1 MDAQSTEFELDG
13 HTYRI
18 GKLSAFEQFHLSR
31 KIAPLIPPL
40 IPVFME
46 LAKSNPG
53 GLSGDL
59 TKLPALLQPFAD
71 GLAAMSDSAAEAVLN
86 TCLSVVSRKAD
97 MGDSFVRIWHKDK
110 KVFMFADLNSMEQT
124 IPLAIRVIQD
134 SLGPFIQGLLSP
146 QNTASP
152 SVASN

>member
-1 MDAQSTEFELDG
+1 MDAQSTEFEIDG
-13 HTYRI
+13 HAYRI

-40 IPVFME
+40 IPVFMQ
-46 LAKSNPG
+46 LSKSG
-53 GLSGDL
+53 GLTGDL
-59 TKLPALLQPFAD
+59 TQLPALLQPFAD
-71 GLAAMSDSAAEAVLN
+71 GLASMSDTTAEAVLN

-97 MGDSFVRIWHKDK
+97 VGDAYVRIWHKDR
-110 KVFMFADLNSMEQT
+110 KVFMFEDLNSMEQT
-124 IPLAIRVIQD
+124 IPLVVRVIQD

-152 SVASN
+152 QVVSN

>member
-1 MDAQSTEFELDG
+1 MDAQSTEFEIDG
-13 HTYRI
+13 KTYRI

-46 LAKSNPG
+46 LSKTG

-59 TKLPALLQPFAD
+59 TKLPSLLQPFAD
-71 GLAAMSDSAAEAVLN
+71 GLASMSDNAAEAILN
-86 TCLSVVSRKAD
+86 TCLSIVSRKAD
-97 MGDSFVRIWHKDK
+97 VGGSYVRIWHKDK
-110 KVFMFADLNSMEQT
+110 KVFMFEDLNSMEQT
-124 IPLAIRVIQD
+124 IPLVIRVIQD

-152 SVASN
+152 QAVSN